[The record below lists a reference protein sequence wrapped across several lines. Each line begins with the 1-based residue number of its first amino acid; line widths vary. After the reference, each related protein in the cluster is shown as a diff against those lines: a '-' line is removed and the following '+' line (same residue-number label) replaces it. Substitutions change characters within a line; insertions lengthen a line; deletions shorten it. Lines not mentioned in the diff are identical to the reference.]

1 MMNKVSENR
10 TYSLNIP
17 QMLWDGLSEN
27 WLMKE
32 LGDIHWKMISE
43 GLETESDKLV
53 DSNGNRLYASFV
65 RIKWESNSCLSEFSE
80 NEEIKAKSYLSKY
93 GNKMFFSNGEVIG
106 NNKKIKTELMSV
118 FSSRNSENN
127 QKLVKGKP
135 LNVEHKNIPVYNKL
149 PEVAK
154 TFFKVKSCFFQ
165 SENNEED
172 SSIKEVTLNDSSFE
186 IFTDVKP
193 LFQKK
198 YQIDSYDD
206 INGVGLLY
214 FASYPKISDKCELS
228 FFQEK
233 YIGEIDNYNW
243 AKNSST
249 IARDIHY
256 YGNANANEELVYSLE
271 HFSYLDKSVIKLSSS
286 LVRKKDG
293 VLIAK
298 IFTIKKLSEPLK
310 IASTWFRGEEE
321 EKRESFL
328 VENASNLNTIDQTT
342 NTISLDHSL
351 QQNQKFKEN
360 NDLSEEQLCSTIINF
375 FSDFLEKDE
384 ITVHTDLR
392 KLGVESIVY
401 IELSEYLNLEY
412 GLQSNPSIFYGL
424 FTVKE
429 ITTFLLSANKIS
441 PNVKKDSKVVSEKET
456 LTNSDDIAIIGLS
469 LKIPGANTKEE
480 FWENLVNV
488 NSSITTTPKERWD
501 WPEGVDIQG
510 IHKGI
515 NYGGYVKDIDK
526 FDASFFEISP
536 REARLIDPQ
545 QRILLELTWEL
556 IENSGYK
563 PSLLK
568 KSKTGVFIGA
578 SGSDYETL
586 LYKNPDLKE
595 FSATGTAMAMLSNRI
610 SYFYDL
616 DGPSLTIDTA
626 CSSSLVAINNAVA
639 SIQQNQC
646 EQAIVGGIHLM
657 CEPTKSIAYRES
669 NMLSV
674 DGKCYTFDDR
684 ANGYVRGEGAVMLLL
699 KPLSKAIADKD
710 NVLALIK
717 STAVNHGGY
726 SGGVT
731 VPNPNKQKQLIEEAY
746 TKANISIQ
754 DVSYIEA
761 HGTGTSLGDPIE
773 VLGLT
778 KAFQSL
784 QDKKDEKEDSA
795 PWCGIGSVKTNIGH
809 LEAASGIAG
818 LLKVI
823 MAMKHNYLPPNQN
836 FKNINSK
843 IEIHN
848 KPFHILE
855 NGMEWLPSN
864 DQNTL
869 IAGVSSF
876 GIGGANAHIVVESY
890 KEDEVKNTLKTKGS
904 YLFVLS
910 ARREE
915 ILKDYAKK
923 IQNYVH
929 QNPSVNPYQLS
940 YTLQVTKEEME
951 YRLAFVYNTVKDLQ
965 TSLISFIEGTY
976 QSNICVGRIKKS
988 KLDQL
993 DNNEIIIDSF
1003 NLDYIAEQWCQG
1015 SIIKWEN
1022 LYPIRCKTIEIPT
1035 YPFDHK
1041 KEHWVS
1047 YKIPEDLDKTNS
1059 AITIQRVQEKSEIKT
1074 SDISKELSIPL
1085 RILKKEEK
1093 QVSLIQD
1100 FNKETL
1106 AKPVN
1111 ISLIPPG
1118 QSKKEKIEH
1127 AVDQK
1132 VQFTLSNPLKGIV
1145 AENYIKNSLSYVKLF
1160 DQGNGTYSLEVDAP
1174 RNNTLSCELVGEMV
1188 HSLEY
1193 VQQIPDLKV
1202 LLLRGNA
1209 STFFHGE
1216 CEGYNES
1223 VVQSLYH
1230 SIASFSYPIIAEVL
1244 GDATGG
1250 GFLLG
1255 MLCDFMIISEEAQY
1269 SYTSYDKGILHTL
1282 EEELLFIERF
1292 GEALARDFLYQSVAS
1307 KGYELKEKGWSIPII
1322 PSEQVRT
1329 YSEKLAQSLYKKPR
1343 VSLHLLKQHLG
1354 KHILRLTDE
1363 LRAVE
1368 PSKIED
1374 TTVLAPIKISS
1385 RSKYITIEQK
1395 ENQVLVIRIHTE
1407 NKKYQLKT
1415 LVSGLVDILEQVEK
1429 KGYYKAIVLTSDDEG
1444 FLRVSDISGSV
1455 REVLKLQQLLIAS
1468 PIPVISA
1475 IRKNA
1480 KDTGWL
1486 IAQSCDVCI
1495 YQTDGNYSASELLEI
1510 PELSTRAGYIF
1521 SRRLGAYV
1529 CQEILLSGR
1538 IYKGIELQRQ
1548 AGGVFVSKDSFS
1560 SALELA
1566 ALWST
1571 FSTETIK
1578 KWKKDRVLVTLEEI
1592 DQLPLHQVTKEETIT
1607 SLPKAPEA
1615 IPLRS
1620 EVIKATVHPEGIVE
1634 VRIEDRE
1641 AKNMF
1646 SEAFMEGITEI
1657 FEHIEESQAY
1667 KVVILTGYDNYF
1679 ISGGTKEM
1687 LLDIQEGKIKFT
1699 DTQIYHLALKCKIP
1713 VIGAMQGHGI
1723 GAGWSMGM
1731 FCDFTLFS
1739 EGGHYVSPYMNYGFT
1754 PGAGSTLIF
1763 PERIGY
1769 DLARGTLMTGE
1780 EYSGQELKE
1789 KGLSLPVL
1797 PRKEIFSTAL
1807 SLARKLSGNSRTSL
1821 INLKNQLTGKL
1832 RARLEETYSLE
1843 LAMHEETFVGRSET
1857 LERIENNFNDT
1868 AADTQNHTIQTERS
1882 IPSGYQN
1889 ISQDIDVLPVILAS
1903 LKTLLAQELHM
1914 QEEEIDEDSQ
1924 FVDLGLDSIIGVTW
1938 IRKINEKYK
1947 ISINATKIYSH
1958 PNLTEFSSYVKA
1970 EAEKNGTLPVQEKQ
1984 VNQDNNSIKVQS
1996 IDTSIP
2002 RLEKLSSQR
2011 DLLESKSDISSKSDS
2026 IAIIGMAGQFPEAKN
2041 IEVFWQNI
2049 AEGKNCIKEIP
2060 RKRWDIDKYY
2070 QEGDAVS
2077 GKTYSKWMGAL
2088 DGYDLFD
2095 PLFFN
2100 ISPSEAESMDPQQR
2114 LFLQT
2119 CWHAIEN
2126 AGYNAKS
2133 LANSKCGVFVG
2144 CGQGDYHLLSK
2155 DLQISAYGFT
2165 GGNNSILAARISYF
2179 LNLQG
2184 PCLTID
2190 TACSSSLVAI
2200 ANACDSL
2207 TLGKSDLILAGGVY
2221 IGASSDMHVK
2231 TSQMGMLSP
2240 DGKCHTFDQRANG
2253 FVPGE
2258 GVGVVM
2264 LKRLEDAEK
2273 DQDNILGV
2281 IQGWGVNQDGKTNG
2295 ITAPNAEAQSKL
2307 QQEVYDTYK
2316 IDPASIQLVEA
2327 HGTGTKL
2334 GDPIEVEALVE
2345 SFKKYTPKKEYCA
2358 LGSVKSNI
2366 GHCLMAAGVAGMIKL
2381 LMSLKHKKLPPTINF
2396 GELNE
2401 HISLENSPFYVNT
2414 ELKDWEVEEGQ
2425 KRLAA
2430 ISSFGFSGTNAHMV
2444 VAEYPVSFEANTA
2457 IRNSVQNTDCIIP
2470 LSARTEEQLQEKA
2483 RDLLDYVNKEKA
2495 SLDLVQTAYTLQIG
2509 RVEMEQR
2516 LGFVASSI
2524 EQLAKKLEAYIKG
2537 SQSID
2542 SIFIGKAKRNE
2553 DTISLFVHDS
2563 DLQETV
2569 DKWIQQKKLSNLVNL
2584 WVKGYNL
2591 DWNKLYGD
2599 AKPRRINLPVY
2610 PFAREQYWVDV
2621 TETSHYLTPNGSDVL
2636 LHPLLHRNTSVLH
2649 EQRYSSIF
2657 SGEES
2662 FLNQDHDSRLKVL
2675 PQFTSLE
2682 MARAAIEHSL
2692 PSLPKEGIIELN
2704 NIVWAEPMVATKH
2717 TEFTISLYEKSNSQI
2732 DYEICSHLENEEIIH
2747 SQGTAYTGNSSVSD
2761 RQDIEKLKA
2770 QMKKGELGIVNPEII
2785 NIYQEEN
2792 QLLAQLRLLNNTVLD
2807 QSRFVLFPVIMKH
2820 TLQVANFFLDDHQQ
2834 TIPLSLRFIQIVS
2847 ACTQDMFVSVRFS
2860 QNHQPNDETFSLDI
2874 DLYDEQ
2880 GNVCV
2885 QMKELVLGIND
2896 QKNIQV
2902 TDSENTIS
2910 SRQEEIE
2917 EAVQTLFFKEDWQ
2930 VQPYTDT
2937 PLRSNDQQ
2945 TIIFTDRYF
2954 GERLAEEKENP
2965 LSKAIIVE
2973 QANVFEQVTPKS
2985 YQCGSNNPDDIGTI
2999 LNQATSEKNKP
3010 VHIIYTWAKDQGE
3023 KGVHMLFDLFKTI
3036 KSSKSLVTHVTLVGH
3051 YNLSEVSTCWDYS
3064 WIGFE
3069 RSLKLLLPN
3078 IQLSLL
3084 YTDKASYTPKQLL
3097 DASQHNGVLWY
3108 KNGKRYILS
3117 LQSCKIN
3124 KTTKESVLKQ
3134 KGSYLITGGCGSLGL
3149 QFAHYLAKNY
3159 NANLILVG
3167 RRQVNSDIEEEIN
3180 TLRESGTGEI
3190 HYKSLDVSDKKALLA
3205 LKSEL
3210 SFNLS
3215 GIIHAAGVES
3225 SEPFY
3230 NRSTQDINTVLR
3242 PKSIGSVL
3250 LDEVFDQPSLDFI
3263 CYFSSVS
3270 ALLGDFG
3277 SCDYAVASRFQ
3288 MAYSQYR
3295 EQKESHNGKTVV
3307 INWPL
3312 WQEGSMGTSDSEQT
3326 SFYLKSSGQE
3336 PLQTSNGINLWDDL
3350 LGSDST
3356 QTFVILGKP
3365 SRMEQML
3372 NRLYQTGL
3380 AINVE
3385 ITSDKAIGIADKGWK
3400 PQYQGLSLKE
3410 CITSDI
3416 KQQVSIVTKINQNQ
3430 LNTTENLTDY
3440 GFDSISLSKF
3450 ARILTVHFGLE
3461 ITPAIFFSATTI
3473 SKLSDYFL
3481 QEYSTHLESFYNPPK
3496 TLDRTNKRKTNTV
3509 TLKSIKLSDY
3519 RFTSRVNAELPVAL
3533 NKEPIAVVGMSGR
3546 FPKAQTV
3553 DQFWALLA
3561 EGKDAVTEIPSTRW
3575 DWHTQFTVAGDPN
3588 NKITTNKGGFI
3599 HGVDEFDPLFFEIS
3613 PKEAENMD
3621 PAERLLLMET
3631 YKAIEDARISPN
3643 DIRGKKVGVFV
3654 GMEEGQYDG
3663 ITKQKGITTSGNAMI
3678 SSRLSYFLD
3687 LHGPAIATNTACS
3700 SGLVALHQA
3709 VSSLRQGECET
3720 AIVAGISLLLSPEN
3734 YVMMSEAGMLSEDGH
3749 CHSFSKKANGIGV
3762 GESVVVLMLKP
3773 LSVAIA
3779 EEDSIYG
3786 TIKGSGINFDGKTN
3800 GVTAPNGER
3809 QAELIEK
3816 VYTDYQIDTN
3826 DLSYIV
3832 THGTGTKLG
3841 DPVEINALVRAFKR
3855 LKDNQKS
3862 DTKREHCALTS
3873 CKSNVGHT
3881 LAASGLV
3888 SVVNLLKAMQYR
3900 QIPASLNCEEE
3911 NDYITWKDSPFFI
3924 NKKNREWNKEEGKP
3938 YMGAVSSF
3946 GRSGTNAHVVI
3957 EEYQEPVD
3965 KVQSI
3970 PVTPQDDKVIIL
3982 ISARTEEQLQQKAH
3996 DLFNHIISPSQKT
4009 IQLNDL
4015 AYSLQVC
4022 KEEFEERLGFLVG
4035 SIAQLSEKLQAYLD
4049 GVEDMEDTY
4058 KGKAKR
4064 NQQDI
4069 AILNNDDDMKEAIDK
4084 WIARKKLSKLL
4095 ELWVKGLTI
4104 DWKKFY
4110 SNSKPKRIALP
4121 AYPFAKDRY
4130 WIHTT
4135 TKDPLTV
4142 SKSFLN
4148 KLHPLV
4154 HQNTSD
4160 LIQQSYSSTFR
4171 GNEFFLEDHEYS
4183 GHKVLPAAIYLEM
4196 ARAAVEMAM
4205 PITEGS
4211 VIMKMYDLE
4220 WAEPCVINE
4229 DKNIKTVLSAQED
4242 NQISYEILSY
4252 ENDAESFHFQG
4263 NVVFDVESSIPKLD
4277 LQELMKQ
4284 MSEDLVQVSDLYKVL
4299 NNIGISYGHS
4309 LQALKEVYQGNQ
4321 QLLVRLKTPSA
4332 GQDNYVLHPGII
4344 DSVLQAS
4351 MVLMEN
4357 KEPLVPI
4364 ALESLTVVTTCVE
4377 EMFAWVRFSQ
4387 RTPLDKEGI
4396 KLDIDLCDLQ
4406 GNIVV
4411 IMKGLELEY
4420 FRNVPVIIAPKE
4432 ITTTTPQLWDK
4443 VSYLTKWEE
4452 QPIRT
4457 KNTIISHK
4465 TVLIVCSSVTLG
4477 FEEEIQEYYKQNKDI
4492 KTFLIRIADKTE
4504 QVSDTEWLCG
4514 LNDPEGFQ
4522 NCLQDIKDIDTLY
4535 FLSMA
4540 GSNLDSNVLQELE
4553 QSYERN
4559 EIQFLR
4565 LIKSLKQGNK
4575 IKDNIESY
4583 VLTVDTCSIN
4593 TKPNHFIG
4601 AGITGLAYSLAQG
4614 NYQFRVRNLDIS
4626 SEDLK
4631 TPEDRKK
4638 LLENI
4643 LQEAPTDR
4651 GELFKIQSG
4660 KRYRQIQYKLNW
4672 DTDTHSTIR
4681 EKGTYIIVGGSGT
4694 VGKIMTRNLIKK
4706 YKANVV
4712 WLGRSTETSEK
4723 VQTALQLFEE
4733 FSEKLLYIQADATN
4747 LDSMQQAVAS
4757 IKQKYSNING
4767 AIFAGMVF
4775 NFENSVD
4782 QTTEREFRSIFDLK
4796 AKGSWVFYHA
4806 LKAEPLD
4813 FMCYFSSGQAY
4824 SFSGA
4829 SKLSAYASGITYSD
4843 SFVRSIQK
4851 HADFP
4856 VGIINWGFWK
4866 STIETITERDNEV
4879 AVGNFDALEDNEG
4892 FKCFEQFVHELQKGR
4907 VHQVLCMKAS
4917 KHIETLMNCN
4927 DEEQISL
4934 TGMPMSS
4941 SISLSESIIE
4951 IPHKK
4956 IKELRRREETSELED
4971 WITQLLFC
4979 QIDRLVKLGSSE
4991 QKNLKVSDLHKQCR
5005 ILDKY
5010 IPWWEVCLDKLRQN
5024 NYIQWEADTIID
5036 WKKVDNKTIWEK
5048 WQVEKQKYL
5057 QDPDRKAW
5065 VALVNDCLEK
5075 LPEILQGDILAT
5087 DVIFPDSSMEKV
5099 EGVYK
5104 NNLMSDMFNEVVAN
5118 AVVAYVQQRV
5128 QADPKARLRILE
5140 IGAGTGGTSSIVFAS
5155 LQPFKESIDTYCY
5168 TDLSK
5173 AFLFHA
5179 EKNYAPDNPYI
5190 QYQLLDIEKPI
5201 EDQGIEVGTYDLVIA
5216 ANVLHATKDI
5226 RYTIQNAKTT
5236 LHQNGYLLINELS
5249 TPALFNHLTFGLLDG
5264 WWLFKDAD
5272 LRMPGSPGLYPVGWQ
5287 QILEEEGFPSVLF
5300 PAKEA
5305 HILGQQIIFAQSDGV
5320 VRQKISVEK
5329 EEKITLPVST
5339 IVKNKTV
5346 QLQKQNNVELQKSN
5360 IVSQPSQK
5368 VQEYIRT
5375 QILNSLSESLKISS
5389 ESIDPDIAFSDY
5401 GIDSILG
5408 VSFIKQINESLSVSL
5423 NTAVIFEH
5431 SSVHR
5436 LSKYVMSSYKSQIE
5450 LNMVPHL
5457 DNTIITNEDP
5467 VPNIQEQ
5474 NTNGKVSRLPQ
5485 NRFTFRNEPLSRR
5498 FSGKKEVDRS
5508 EIAVVGISGMFPK
5521 ADNIEKFWQN
5531 LEQGVDGV
5539 EELPNRYLDKKNYF
5553 SSQKQ
5558 PGKTRCKWGGIVE
5571 DRDCFDPLFFNI
5583 SPKEAE
5589 SMNPHQRLILQ
5600 ESWNAIE
5607 NAGYNPR
5614 EFSGSQTGIYIG
5626 AEPTGYSGETFTG
5639 YSDAIIA
5646 SRLSYILNLNGP
5658 SFVVNTGCSSSAVAL
5673 HLACESLRNKE
5684 TDMALAGGI
5693 NACLEQ
5699 DMLVRLDEIGMV
5711 SPSGRCFTFDQN
5723 ADGTIMSEGV
5733 GIVVLKRLEDAME
5746 SGDKIY
5752 GLISGS
5758 GINQDGASNGITAP
5772 NGAAQEKLI
5781 VDTYNK
5787 FKIDPEKIS
5796 YVEAHGTGTKLGD
5809 PVETNALVRAF
5820 KTFTKN
5826 KEFCAVGSAKSY
5838 IGHTAAAAGVIG
5850 LIKVLLSLQHNKIP
5864 KLLNFK
5870 TINPL
5875 IEFKDS
5881 PFYINTDVQ
5890 DWKPS
5895 KDTPRMAAINSFGH
5909 SGTNAHLVVK
5919 EYIQPK
5925 NTPVSKRIHPVIIPL
5940 SAKTSEQLLQK
5951 VMGLLEFI
5959 NVQKDSSVSSEET
5972 LDLVEMGYTLQV
5984 GREAMEER
5992 LGFIVNSVEDLEKKL
6007 HKYSNGERNIENT
6020 WIGHGKPNK
6029 DIQTLFSGDVDLQ
6042 EIIDKWIVENKLN
6055 SLIDLWVKGVDLDW
6069 GKLYAEVKP
6078 NRIHLPSYPFAKE
6091 RYWFHK
6097 SKNKELTKKESV
6109 LSSVIHPLLHQNTSD
6124 LNQQNYT
6131 TNFNGE
6137 EFFLKNHQVNKHK
6150 VLPAVAYL
6158 EMAQVAVNKA
6168 LPVQEEPFILEL
6180 KNVVWLQ
6187 PVVVTEY
6194 KQVSIVLFENDED
6207 DSAIKK
6213 IDFEIYSTNNETDS
6227 QNEEVIHC
6235 QGQAILKRKEAINK
6249 LDIDQL
6255 REEMQY
6261 SSIEPYTVYNSFKQ
6275 MGLDYGPA
6283 HQGVTA
6289 IYMGEDQLLSHLSLP
6304 LVVEASQNDFTL
6316 HPSLIDCAL
6325 QSCISL
6331 MVDLDNLPF
6340 QPLLP
6345 FALESVRIL
6354 SACTKEM
6361 FVWARYVKGSKP
6373 GDKLIKLDLDLCDQ
6387 EGNIC
6392 VQMHG
6397 FSSRTLEGEIGIIS
6411 QNNLND
6417 RPYDDDFYNNIIE
6430 KILNNEIS
6438 VEEAAKLN

>member
-1 MMNKVSENR
+1 EQLAVS
-10 TYSLNIP
+10 
-17 QMLWDGLSEN
+17 
-27 WLMKE
+27 
-32 LGDIHWKMISE
+32 
-43 GLETESDKLV
+43 
-53 DSNGNRLYASFV
+53 
-65 RIKWESNSCLSEFSE
+65 
-80 NEEIKAKSYLSKY
+80 LSK
-93 GNKMFFSNGEVIG
+93 
-106 NNKKIKTELMSV
+106 
-118 FSSRNSENN
+118 
-127 QKLVKGKP
+127 
-135 LNVEHKNIPVYNKL
+135 
-149 PEVAK
+149 
-154 TFFKVKSCFFQ
+154 KS
-165 SENNEED
+165 
-172 SSIKEVTLNDSSFE
+172 
-186 IFTDVKP
+186 
-193 LFQKK
+193 
-198 YQIDSYDD
+198 
-206 INGVGLLY
+206 
-214 FASYPKISDKCELS
+214 
-228 FFQEK
+228 
-233 YIGEIDNYNW
+233 
-243 AKNSST
+243 
-249 IARDIHY
+249 
-256 YGNANANEELVYSLE
+256 
-271 HFSYLDKSVIKLSSS
+271 
-286 LVRKKDG
+286 
-293 VLIAK
+293 
-298 IFTIKKLSEPLK
+298 
-310 IASTWFRGEEE
+310 
-321 EKRESFL
+321 
-328 VENASNLNTIDQTT
+328 QTA
-342 NTISLDHSL
+342 
-351 QQNQKFKEN
+351 
-360 NDLSEEQLCSTIINF
+360 
-375 FSDFLEKDE
+375 
-384 ITVHTDLR
+384 LR
-392 KLGVESIVY
+392 
-401 IELSEYLNLEY
+401 
-412 GLQSNPSIFYGL
+412 
-424 FTVKE
+424 
-429 ITTFLLSANKIS
+429 
-441 PNVKKDSKVVSEKET
+441 
-456 LTNSDDIAIIGLS
+456 
-469 LKIPGANTKEE
+469 
-480 FWENLVNV
+480 
-488 NSSITTTPKERWD
+488 
-501 WPEGVDIQG
+501 
-510 IHKGI
+510 
-515 NYGGYVKDIDK
+515 
-526 FDASFFEISP
+526 
-536 REARLIDPQ
+536 
-545 QRILLELTWEL
+545 
-556 IENSGYK
+556 
-563 PSLLK
+563 
-568 KSKTGVFIGA
+568 
-578 SGSDYETL
+578 
-586 LYKNPDLKE
+586 
-595 FSATGTAMAMLSNRI
+595 
-610 SYFYDL
+610 
-616 DGPSLTIDTA
+616 
-626 CSSSLVAINNAVA
+626 
-639 SIQQNQC
+639 
-646 EQAIVGGIHLM
+646 
-657 CEPTKSIAYRES
+657 
-669 NMLSV
+669 
-674 DGKCYTFDDR
+674 
-684 ANGYVRGEGAVMLLL
+684 
-699 KPLSKAIADKD
+699 
-710 NVLALIK
+710 
-717 STAVNHGGY
+717 
-726 SGGVT
+726 
-731 VPNPNKQKQLIEEAY
+731 
-746 TKANISIQ
+746 
-754 DVSYIEA
+754 
-761 HGTGTSLGDPIE
+761 
-773 VLGLT
+773 
-778 KAFQSL
+778 
-784 QDKKDEKEDSA
+784 
-795 PWCGIGSVKTNIGH
+795 
-809 LEAASGIAG
+809 
-818 LLKVI
+818 
-823 MAMKHNYLPPNQN
+823 
-836 FKNINSK
+836 
-843 IEIHN
+843 
-848 KPFHILE
+848 
-855 NGMEWLPSN
+855 
-864 DQNTL
+864 
-869 IAGVSSF
+869 
-876 GIGGANAHIVVESY
+876 
-890 KEDEVKNTLKTKGS
+890 
-904 YLFVLS
+904 
-910 ARREE
+910 
-915 ILKDYAKK
+915 
-923 IQNYVH
+923 
-929 QNPSVNPYQLS
+929 
-940 YTLQVTKEEME
+940 
-951 YRLAFVYNTVKDLQ
+951 
-965 TSLISFIEGTY
+965 
-976 QSNICVGRIKKS
+976 
-988 KLDQL
+988 
-993 DNNEIIIDSF
+993 
-1003 NLDYIAEQWCQG
+1003 
-1015 SIIKWEN
+1015 
-1022 LYPIRCKTIEIPT
+1022 
-1035 YPFDHK
+1035 
-1041 KEHWVS
+1041 
-1047 YKIPEDLDKTNS
+1047 
-1059 AITIQRVQEKSEIKT
+1059 
-1074 SDISKELSIPL
+1074 
-1085 RILKKEEK
+1085 
-1093 QVSLIQD
+1093 
-1100 FNKETL
+1100 
-1106 AKPVN
+1106 
-1111 ISLIPPG
+1111 
-1118 QSKKEKIEH
+1118 
-1127 AVDQK
+1127 
-1132 VQFTLSNPLKGIV
+1132 
-1145 AENYIKNSLSYVKLF
+1145 
-1160 DQGNGTYSLEVDAP
+1160 
-1174 RNNTLSCELVGEMV
+1174 
-1188 HSLEY
+1188 
-1193 VQQIPDLKV
+1193 
-1202 LLLRGNA
+1202 
-1209 STFFHGE
+1209 
-1216 CEGYNES
+1216 
-1223 VVQSLYH
+1223 
-1230 SIASFSYPIIAEVL
+1230 
-1244 GDATGG
+1244 
-1250 GFLLG
+1250 
-1255 MLCDFMIISEEAQY
+1255 
-1269 SYTSYDKGILHTL
+1269 
-1282 EEELLFIERF
+1282 
-1292 GEALARDFLYQSVAS
+1292 
-1307 KGYELKEKGWSIPII
+1307 
-1322 PSEQVRT
+1322 
-1329 YSEKLAQSLYKKPR
+1329 
-1343 VSLHLLKQHLG
+1343 LLKQHLG
-1354 KHILRLTDE
+1354 RHILKYTKKLKTVAIVKEQSSSTPNKPKITCSSKYLQLENTAPHILTIQIGTGKKPYTLTD
-1363 LRAVE
+1363 L
-1368 PSKIED
+1368 I
-1374 TTVLAPIKISS
+1374 
-1385 RSKYITIEQK
+1385 
-1395 ENQVLVIRIHTE
+1395 
-1407 NKKYQLKT
+1407 
-1415 LVSGLVDILEQVEK
+1415 SGLTDVFSQVAK
-1429 KGYYKAIVLTSDDEG
+1429 SKYYKAIVLTSDGSE
-1444 FLRVSDISGSV
+1444 FISVSDRDTSEEEI
-1455 REVLKLQQLLIAS
+1455 LKIQDLIYGS
-1468 PIPVISA
+1468 PIPVIAA
-1475 IRKNA
+1475 IRSNA
-1480 KDTGWL
+1480 KDISLW
-1486 IAQSCDVCI
+1486 IAQSCDGCI
-1495 YQTDGNYSASELLEI
+1495 YQTEGKYSATKLLERPELAKRAAMVFADRLSPYVCKELLLRGKTYTGA
-1510 PELSTRAGYIF
+1510 ELQQQ
-1521 SRRLGAYV
+1521 LGAV
-1529 CQEILLSGR
+1529 TVVDKAEVLA
-1538 IYKGIELQRQ
+1538 K
-1548 AGGVFVSKDSFS
+1548 AK
-1560 SALELA
+1560 ELA
-1566 ALWST
+1566 QQWTKLPLASVTSWKQEHALLIR
-1571 FSTETIK
+1571 EKI
-1578 KWKKDRVLVTLEEI
+1578 E
-1592 DQLPLHQVTKEETIT
+1592 QLPVWSET
-1607 SLPKAPEA
+1607 KAPTEVSFPEVPTA
-1615 IPLRS
+1615 IALHTK
-1620 EVIKATVHPEGIVE
+1620 VIQATLYPEGILE
-1634 VRIEDRE
+1634 VKMEDRD

-1646 SEAFMEGITEI
+1646 SDAFMEGVTEI
-1657 FEHIEESQAY
+1657 FEHIAESKAY

-1687 LLDIQEGKIKFT
+1687 LLDIQEGRIKFT
-1699 DTQIYHLALKCKIP
+1699 DTKIYHIAMECKIP
-1713 VIGAMQGHGI
+1713 VIAAMQGHGI

-1731 FCDFTLFS
+1731 FSDFILFS
-1739 EGGHYVSPYMNYGFT
+1739 EQSHYVSPYMTYGFT
-1754 PGAGSTLIF
+1754 PGAAATLAF
-1763 PERIGY
+1763 PDKTGY
-1769 DLARGTLMTGE
+1769 DLARETLLTAV
-1780 EYSGQELKE
+1780 EYSGRELQE
-1789 KGLSLPVL
+1789 KGLFYPVF
-1797 PRKEIFSTAL
+1797 PRQELLSKAFDLAKEIA
-1807 SLARKLSGNSRTSL
+1807 KHSRDSL
-1821 INLKNQLTGKL
+1821 IAIKEQLTKHL
-1832 RARLEETYSLE
+1832 TDQLEDTYHLE
-1843 LAMHEETFVGRSET
+1843 LEMHEKTFVGKTET
-1857 LERIENNFNDT
+1857 LQQIESNFNQDN
-1868 AADTQNHTIQTERS
+1868 ANSTIGTDSTNKLDLSE
-1882 IPSGYQN
+1882 PQN
-1889 ISQDIDVLPVILAS
+1889 ISTHTNILREIIDG
-1903 LKTLLAQELHM
+1903 LKILLAQELHM
-1914 QEEEIDEDSQ
+1914 AEDEIDEDSQ

-1947 ISINATKIYSH
+1947 ISINATKVYSY
-1958 PNLTEFSSYVKA
+1958 PNLTEFSSYVKE
-1970 EAEKNGTLPVQEKQ
+1970 EAEKNGILPVKREPEKQ
-1984 VNQDNNSIKVQS
+1984 VVQVNNPVDLKSINAPLSTFRKLIPQRNLLVSKPDTPLEYQS
-1996 IDTSIP
+1996 H
-2002 RLEKLSSQR
+2002 
-2011 DLLESKSDISSKSDS
+2011 S
-2026 IAIIGMAGQFPEAKN
+2026 IAVVGMAGQFPESKD
-2041 IEVFWQNI
+2041 IEVFWENI

-2060 RKRWDIDKYY
+2060 LKRWDIDKYY
-2070 QEGDAVS
+2070 QEGDTVS

-2088 DGYDLFD
+2088 EEYDLFD

-2155 DLQISAYGFT
+2155 ELQISAYGFT
-2165 GGNNSILAARISYF
+2165 GGDNSILAARISYF

-2207 TLGKSDLILAGGVY
+2207 TLGKSDLVLAGGVY
-2221 IGASSDMHVK
+2221 VGTGSDMHVK
-2231 TSQMGMLSP
+2231 ASQMGMLSP
-2240 DGKCHTFDQRANG
+2240 DGKCYTFDQRANG

-2295 ITAPNAEAQSKL
+2295 ITAPNTKAQSKL
-2307 QQEVYDTYK
+2307 QQEIYDKYK

-2345 SFKKYTPKKEYCA
+2345 SFKKYTSEKEYCA

-2366 GHCLMAAGVAGMIKL
+2366 GHSLMAAGVSGMIKL
-2381 LMSLKHKKLPPTINF
+2381 LMSLKYKKLPPTINF

-2414 ELKDWEVEEGQ
+2414 ELKDWEVKKGQ
-2425 KRLAA
+2425 RRQAA

-2444 VAEYPVSFEANTA
+2444 IAEYPSPLETNIEVNNS
-2457 IRNSVQNTDCIIP
+2457 IRNIDCILP
-2470 LSARTEEQLQEKA
+2470 LSARTEEQLQQKVI
-2483 RDLLDYVNKEKA
+2483 DLFNHIHKERK
-2495 SLDLVQTAYTLQIG
+2495 SLDIMEVAYTLQTG

-2516 LGFVASSI
+2516 LGFVANSI
-2524 EQLAKKLEAYIKG
+2524 DQLAEKLKSYIEDKRN
-2537 SQSID
+2537 ID
-2542 SIFIGKAKRNE
+2542 GVFVGKAKHNE

-2569 DKWIQQKKLSNLVNL
+2569 DKWIHQKKLSNLVNL
-2584 WVKGYNL
+2584 WVKGYDL
-2591 DWNKLYGD
+2591 DWNELYGNV
-2599 AKPRRINLPVY
+2599 KPRRINLPGY
-2610 PFAREQYWVDV
+2610 PFAKDRYWVDV
-2621 TETSHYLTPNGSDVL
+2621 TETSHLISSNVSDAL
-2636 LHPLLHRNTSVLH
+2636 LHPLLHKNTSILH
-2649 EQRYSSIF
+2649 EQRYSSRF
-2657 SGEES
+2657 SGQEP
-2662 FLNQDHDSRLKVL
+2662 FLNQDKERELKFL
-2675 PQFTSLE
+2675 PELTSLE
-2682 MARAAIEHSL
+2682 MACAAVKNSL
-2692 PSLPKEGIIELN
+2692 PLQTEQGIIELN

-2747 SQGTAYTGNSSVSD
+2747 SQGTSHINNLSAPDNK
-2761 RQDIEKLKA
+2761 DIEELKG
-2770 QMKKGELGIVNPEII
+2770 QMRLVELGVVNPEII
-2785 NIYQEEN
+2785 NIYQGEN
-2792 QLLAQLRLLNNTVLD
+2792 QLLAQLGLLNNTVLN
-2807 QSRFVLFPVIMKH
+2807 QSRFMLFPVVMEH
-2820 TLQVANFFLDDHQQ
+2820 TLQVTDFFLDNHQQ
-2834 TIPLSLRFIQIVS
+2834 LIPLSLRSMQIISV
-2847 ACTQDMFVSVRFS
+2847 CTQDMFVWVRYS
-2860 QNHQPNDETFSLDI
+2860 QNHQFKDETFSLDI

-2880 GNVCV
+2880 GNVC
-2885 QMKELVLGIND
+2885 MRMRELILGIRDEKSTQVFTTGNE
-2896 QKNIQV
+2896 NI
-2902 TDSENTIS
+2902 TS
-2910 SRQEEIE
+2910 SKQEEI
-2917 EAVQTLFFKEDWQ
+2917 QTLFFKEDWQ
-2930 VQPYTDT
+2930 TQPYADT
-2937 PLRSNDQQ
+2937 QLRSNNQQ
-2945 TIIFTDRYF
+2945 TIIFIDKDF
-2954 GERLAEEKENP
+2954 NEKLETEIENP
-2965 LSKAIIVE
+2965 LSKAIVVK
-2973 QANVFEQVTPKS
+2973 QADIFQKVTSRS
-2985 YQCGSNNPDDIGTI
+2985 YQCNPNNPDDISKI
-2999 LNQATSEKNKP
+2999 LNQVTSERNNP
-3010 VHIIYTWAKDQGE
+3010 VRIIYFWAKDQGE
-3023 KGVHMLFDLFKTI
+3023 KGIHMLFDLFKKI

-3051 YNLSEVSTCWDYS
+3051 YNPSEVNTCWDYS

-3078 IQLSLL
+3078 VQLSLL
-3084 YTDKASYTPKQLL
+3084 YTDIAFCTSKQLL
-3097 DASQHNGVLWY
+3097 DASQHKGVLWY
-3108 KNGKRYILS
+3108 KNEERYILS
-3117 LQSCKIN
+3117 LQSCKNN
-3124 KTTKESVLKQ
+3124 KITKEPVLKEN
-3134 KGSYLITGGCGSLGL
+3134 GSYLITGGCGSLGL
-3149 QFAHYLAKNY
+3149 QFAHYLVENY

-3167 RRQVNSDIEEEIN
+3167 RRQINSNIEKKIN
-3180 TLRESGTGEI
+3180 VLKEVGTGKVN
-3190 HYKSLDVSDKKALLA
+3190 YKALDVSDKEAILT

-3210 SFNLS
+3210 SCNLS

-3230 NRSTQDINTVLR
+3230 NRSTEDINTVLR
-3242 PKSIGSVL
+3242 PKSIGSML

-3295 EQKESHNGKTVV
+3295 EQKESHNGKTIV

-3312 WQEGSMGTSDSEQT
+3312 WQEGSMGNGNSEET

-3336 PLQTSNGINLWDDL
+3336 SLQTSHGINLWHDL
-3350 LGSDST
+3350 LGSDRT

-3365 SRMEQML
+3365 SRLEQML
-3372 NRLYQTGL
+3372 NRLYQTRL
-3380 AINVE
+3380 AMNAE
-3385 ITSDKAIGIADKGWK
+3385 ITSDKTIGIADKGWK

-3416 KQQVSIVTKINQNQ
+3416 KQQVSIVTKINQTQ
-3430 LNTTENLTDY
+3430 LNTSENLTDY

-3481 QEYSTHLESFYNPPK
+3481 QEYSTHMESFYNPPK
-3496 TLDRTNKRKTNTV
+3496 TFDRTNKGKTNTV
-3509 TLKSIKLSDY
+3509 KLKSIKLSDH
-3519 RFTSRVNAELPVAL
+3519 RFAPRVNTKLPTTL
-3533 NKEPIAVVGMSGR
+3533 NKEPIAIVGMSGR
-3546 FPKAQTV
+3546 FPKTHTV

-3561 EGKDAVTEIPSTRW
+3561 EGKDAVTEIPSSRW

-3613 PKEAENMD
+3613 PREAENMD

-3749 CHSFSKKANGIGV
+3749 CHSFSKNANGIGV

-3773 LSVAIA
+3773 LSAAIT
-3779 EEDSIYG
+3779 EKDSIYG

-3816 VYTDYQIDTN
+3816 IYTDYQIDTN

-3862 DTKREHCALTS
+3862 DAKREHCALTS

-3924 NKKNREWNKEEGKP
+3924 NKKTRNWNKEEGKP

-3957 EEYQEPVD
+3957 EEYQEPID
-3965 KVQSI
+3965 KVKSI

-4084 WIARKKLSKLL
+4084 WITRKKLSKLL
-4095 ELWVKGLTI
+4095 ELWVKGLAI

-4110 SNSKPKRIALP
+4110 SNGKPKRIALP

-4160 LIQQSYSSTFR
+4160 LIQQSYSSTFG
-4171 GNEFFLEDHEYS
+4171 GNEFFLEDHQYS
-4183 GHKVLPAAIYLEM
+4183 RHKVLPAAIYLEM

-4211 VIMKMYDLE
+4211 VTMKMYDLE
-4220 WAEPCVINE
+4220 WAEPCVVNQ
-4229 DKNIKTVLSAQED
+4229 DKNIKIVLSAQED

-4277 LQELMKQ
+4277 VQELMKQ
-4284 MSEDLVQVSDLYKVL
+4284 MREDSVQVSDLYKVL
-4299 NNIGISYGHS
+4299 NNRGISYGHS
-4309 LQALKEVYQGNQ
+4309 LQALKEVYQENQ
-4321 QLLVRLKTPSA
+4321 QLLVRLKIPSI
-4332 GQDNYVLHPGII
+4332 GQDNYVLHPSII

-4387 RTPLDKEGI
+4387 RTPLDKEDI

-4420 FRNVPVIIAPKE
+4420 FRNVPVIIEPKE
-4432 ITTTTPQLWDK
+4432 ITTATPQLWDK

-4452 QPIRT
+4452 QPIQT
-4457 KNTIISHK
+4457 KNTIVSHK
-4465 TVLIVCSSVTLG
+4465 TVLIVCSSSTLG
-4477 FEEEIQEYYKQNKDI
+4477 FEDEILKYYKQNKDI

-4514 LNDPEGFQ
+4514 LNDSEGFQ

-4540 GSNLDSNVLQELE
+4540 EPNLDSNVLQELE
-4553 QSYERN
+4553 VSYERN

-4575 IKDNIESY
+4575 IKDSIESY

-4651 GELFKIQSG
+4651 GEVFKIQSG

-4681 EKGTYIIVGGSGT
+4681 EEGTYIIVGGSGT

-4806 LKAEPLD
+4806 LKAESLD

-4917 KHIETLMNCN
+4917 KHIKTLMNCN
-4927 DEEQISL
+4927 NEEQISL

-5010 IPWWEVCLDKLRQN
+5010 IPWWDVCLNKLRQN
-5024 NYIQWEADTIID
+5024 NYIQWEAGTIID

-5075 LPEILQGDILAT
+5075 LPEILQGNILAT

-5104 NNLMSDMFNEVVAN
+5104 NNLMSDTFNEVVAN

-5179 EKNYAPDNPYI
+5179 EKNYAPNNPYI

-5226 RYTIQNAKTT
+5226 RYTIQNAKTI

-5360 IVSQPSQK
+5360 IVSKSSQK
-5368 VQEYIRT
+5368 IQEYIRV

-5408 VSFIKQINESLSVSL
+5408 VSFIKQINESLSISL

-5467 VPNIQEQ
+5467 VPNVHEQ

-5485 NRFTFRNEPLSRR
+5485 NRFTFRNESSSRR

-5614 EFSGSQTGIYIG
+5614 DFSGSQTGIYIG

-5733 GIVVLKRLEDAME
+5733 GVVVLKRLEDAME

-5820 KTFTKN
+5820 ETFTKN

-5925 NTPVSKRIHPVIIPL
+5925 NTLVSKRIHPVIIPL

-5959 NVQKDSSVSSEET
+5959 NVQKDRSVSLEET

-6007 HKYSNGERNIENT
+6007 HKYSNGERNIENI
-6020 WIGHGKPNK
+6020 WIGQGKPNK

-6069 GKLYAEVKP
+6069 DKLYVEVKP

-6097 SKNKELTKKESV
+6097 SKNKGLAKKENVVSTG
-6109 LSSVIHPLLHQNTSD
+6109 LHPLLHQNTSD
-6124 LNQQNYT
+6124 LNQQSYT

-6137 EFFLKNHQVNKHK
+6137 EFFLKDHQVDKHK
-6150 VLPAVAYL
+6150 ILPAVAYL

-6187 PVVVTEY
+6187 PVVVSEY

-6207 DSAIKK
+6207 GNTIEK
-6213 IDFEIYSTNNETDS
+6213 IDFEIYSTNS

-6235 QGQAILKRKEAINK
+6235 QGQAILKRKEETLI

-6261 SSIEPYTVYNSFKQ
+6261 NSIESHTVYNSFKQ

-6304 LVVEASQNDFTL
+6304 LVIEASQNDFTL

-6331 MVDLDNLPF
+6331 MVDLDNLPS

-6361 FVWARYVKGSKP
+6361 FVWARYANGSKP